1 MTRIAVCPG
10 SFDPV
15 TMGHIDILKRASR
28 LYDRVIAGVAV
39 NPRKQP
45 LFSLDERVEFLK
57 ASLEQFP
64 NLEVDAFDQLLVDFC
79 RKHGASTIVKGL
91 RAVSDFEFEIAMA
104 QINLR
109 LLPEV
114 ETVFLMTRPEFAF
127 LSSSIVK
134 EVAEYGGSVE
144 GLVPNVVEKS
154 LHQHFRVQ
162 ARR

>member
-1 MTRIAVCPG
+1 MMMTRIAVCPG

-109 LLPEV
+109 
-114 ETVFLMTRPEFAF
+114 
-127 LSSSIVK
+127 
-134 EVAEYGGSVE
+134 
-144 GLVPNVVEKS
+144 
-154 LHQHFRVQ
+154 
-162 ARR
+162 